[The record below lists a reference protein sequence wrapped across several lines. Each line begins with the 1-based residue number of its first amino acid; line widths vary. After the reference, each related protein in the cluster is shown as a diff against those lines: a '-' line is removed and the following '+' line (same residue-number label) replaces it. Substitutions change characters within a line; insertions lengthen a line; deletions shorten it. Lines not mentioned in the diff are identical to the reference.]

1 MRPKRHLVGFARGLV
16 ALLLMLA
23 ANAGAAP
30 TLQAATFNVVSCDA
44 SELISAI
51 ISANSDGAA
60 DTINLTTGCTY
71 TLSSGSFNADG
82 QNGLPDITS
91 PMTINGNGA

>member
-1 MRPKRHLVGFARGLV
+1 MKSNIRLVVSVRGLV

-51 ISANSDGAA
+51 TSRIVTAQGIRS
-60 DTINLTTGCTY
+60 
-71 TLSSGSFNADG
+71 
-82 QNGLPDITS
+82 TS
-91 PMTINGNGA
+91 PLDARTCSPQR